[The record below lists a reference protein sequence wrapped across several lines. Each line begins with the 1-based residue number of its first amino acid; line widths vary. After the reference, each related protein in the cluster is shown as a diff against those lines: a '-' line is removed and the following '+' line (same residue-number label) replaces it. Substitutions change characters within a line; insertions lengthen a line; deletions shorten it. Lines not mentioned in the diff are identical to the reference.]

1 MKHILYIIITLVAKV
16 VYAETFVNKVFSS
29 EGLTGF
35 GVITSAVGVNHEKN
49 LITGFNNI
57 KNLSMPG
64 RSFHANCRIVF
75 SGVYSNERVL
85 KVQVVNAT
93 KELSKPTNGQLIFDG
108 TSHNSPGKIIEQN
121 FRIKLENDLPGYPKE
136 SMEADGEIEFSTNK
150 PGAWNQVS
158 AIRTPKARFHRDPDD
173 SSATKSLLVA
183 GDVIYIYNEN
193 PGWYYVKFQGIKRE
207 TTGWIKRS
215 DTIQLDPK
223 R

>member
-1 MKHILYIIITLVAKV
+1 MKFISYIIITLVAAVIYGK
-16 VYAETFVNKVFSS
+16 TFADEISSS
-29 EGLTGF
+29 EGVTGF
-35 GVITSAVGVNHEKN
+35 GVVISAVGVNQEKN
-49 LITGFNNI
+49 LITGFYNI

-64 RSFHANCRIVF
+64 RSFHSDCRIVF

-108 TSHNSPGKIIEQN
+108 TSLNSPGKIIEQN
-121 FRIKLENDLPGYPKE
+121 FRIKLENDLPECPKE
-136 SMEADGEIEFSTNK
+136 SMEPDGEIEFSTNK

-158 AIRTPKARFHRDPDD
+158 AIRTPKARFHREPDD
-173 SSATKSLLVA
+173 SSATKSFLVA